1 MAINDPNLDALR
13 GLFAAA
19 GTTDSLSLEGLAKR
33 QASLCAR
40 LVKFSRQHLVEI
52 LAGLLT
58 QPENHGA
65 TLRIEA
71 LIHLAFIYCNGT
83 KKPTLQQVREWVNEI
98 MLNDAIGRGEDPIED
113 VFSTVVP
120 SGTGN
125 ATILEGAWQDN
136 GYHLQRLMAALLPLR
151 GHAWANEAMCA
162 VMCLLRVAEAMAQR
176 AGVGRYILAGS
187 QPGSQIRVA
196 PRNVEAGVKAVTFSL
211 QDLFGMGLIAR
222 DIAPFVGN
230 AGDFA
235 NLANES
241 LTHSSL
247 ERFPLLRHED
257 GWLVMLPT
265 ALSAAVRRLILDKAA
280 AAGTLASLQASLAN
294 SELQEVRK
302 VLVGNLGLTEPT
314 LLHLASEPK
323 LKVVQG
329 NFDLGSYALILLVG
343 DDLSEA
349 MATGLQGMND
359 RDLDRG
365 ALAVAQLEKQL
376 SALPDYRRGLT
387 LIVYG
392 SAGRGIAMGF
402 EESPAEWHRVCVEL
416 GDALRMSWDVDFDAT
431 RLWKLLSQQKQL
443 GGRGYH
449 INNISDDFVNR
460 YGYLESQGFDPVRSD
475 ISKDAFVVLTTD
487 YAATVRHRIR
497 SALDYHLVIDTTV
510 SRLVEVQRRSTSSY
524 FKEVSNLPLYV
535 APFEALAGTFLA
547 VVKTPN
553 RAWWVELANVVGPYR
568 PFASKI
574 WDAAQ
579 RWLVR
584 LAPRLEE
591 LLPDL
596 HGPAIHFRLEFPDID
611 QLTDPAIMDPTPP
624 ERPQFELLDGTI
636 AVRSNVASLRGY
648 RNATNIAERQLL
660 ASMSLAVAELAGTP
674 QSEVWAEGISVEL
687 TGSPEARFAHVF
699 AAHDFTEIV
708 GSHMEL
714 PNPRFVFDEDRGWA
728 HLGLALDVGAK
739 AAGKVAPEDVGILLR
754 AAVFEIWERIKG
766 KLEKIDRRSLVVRA
780 LLNHEAIDRDRR
792 EWQQTAAALRA
803 LHNDQADVLEVN
815 NKAEI
820 KRGAAGVASRA
831 LAEMAICTSPTSGG
845 RLCTDIDLDDLIGN
859 VAAMLDCAGQS
870 DTHHYGLATSQ
881 LSIAPNGDFQ
891 FDRGF
896 GEDTHLPYM
905 SAQGD
910 LAFHEAA
917 DSYADAFDIP
927 AADAPA
933 PPAPMIDP
941 DLKIAIRAEFGMDLE
956 HLVETSHGLAELA
969 YKRGE
974 ACFSIRKSEVLD
986 FFGKMDG
993 AVDAE
998 RAYAA
1003 LTLLPR
1009 AEWVERN
1016 PKGASA
1022 RDWQPWRMNRKLSM
1036 TRRPLIQIDETD
1048 DPEVIVPSA
1057 LVSKVVQRLFGLVDG
1072 RLGAEMF
1079 DSKEVDRWLGKIV
1092 NERGHAFNHSVAAK
1106 LEEIGLEAKPDQLM
1120 TLFGGKKDLG
1130 DVDVLAWDTKT
1141 GAVWAIE
1148 CKRLLL
1154 DRTIGEIG
1162 ERLAD
1167 YTTRGTRNKK
1177 RTPIQ
1182 KHLDRVDFLRANLA
1196 GVAKVTKIPVQDIKL
1211 RAALVTDGIVPMQFT
1226 KTMSTLVDRTC
1237 TFRDLAKQF
1246 GTS

>member
-1 MAINDPNLDALR
+1 MAANDPNLDALR

-19 GTTDSLSLEGLAKR
+19 GTADSFSLEELAKR

-40 LVKFSRQHLVEI
+40 LVKFSRRQVVEI

-58 QPENHGA
+58 QPENHAA

-71 LIHLAFIYCNGT
+71 LIHLAVLNCKGNVT
-83 KKPTLQQVREWVNEI
+83 PTSLQVRQWVNDI
-98 MLNDAIGRGEDPIED
+98 LLKDGIGAGEDPVED

-120 SGTGN
+120 SGSGN

-136 GYHLQRLMAALLPLR
+136 GYHLQRLMAALLPFL
-151 GHAWANEAMCA
+151 GQAWADEAMHA
-162 VMCLLRVAEAMAQR
+162 VMCLLRLAEAMAQR
-176 AGVGRYILAGS
+176 AGVVRYVLADS

-196 PRNVEAGVKAVTFSL
+196 PKNVEAGVKAVTFSL

-230 AGDFA
+230 AGDIA

-265 ALSAAVRRLILDKAA
+265 ALGAAARRLILNKAA
-280 AAGTLASLQASLAN
+280 AAGALTELQASLGK
-294 SELQEVRK
+294 SELQDVRMI
-302 VLVGNLGLTEPT
+302 LAGNLDLTEQT
-314 LLHLASEPK
+314 LPPLPSEPK

-329 NFDLGSYALILLVG
+329 KFDLGGYALIVLVG
-343 DDLSEA
+343 DELSEA
-349 MATGLQGMND
+349 MTTGLQGVND
-359 RDLDRG
+359 KDLDRG
-365 ALAVAQLEKQL
+365 GMAVAQIEKQL

-387 LIVYG
+387 LIVQG
-392 SAGRGIAMGF
+392 SVGRGIAMGF
-402 EESPAEWHRVCVEL
+402 DESPTEWHRVGLEL
-416 GDALRMSWDVDFDAT
+416 GDALRMSWDGDFDAT
-431 RLWKLLSQQKQL
+431 RLWKLLSQQEQL

-449 INNISDDFVNR
+449 INNIGDDFVNR
-460 YGYLESQGFDPVRSD
+460 YGYLESQDFDPVRAEM
-475 ISKDAFVVLTTD
+475 SKGALAMLTTD
-487 YAATVRHRIR
+487 YAAAVRQHIR
-497 SALDYHLVIDTTV
+497 NALDYHLVIDPTV
-510 SRLVEVQRRSTSSY
+510 SRFIEVQRRSTSSY

-547 VVKTPN
+547 VVETPN
-553 RAWWVELANVVGPYR
+553 HAWWVELADVVGPYR

-584 LAPRLEE
+584 LAPRLEG

-596 HGPAIHFRLEFPDID
+596 PGPAIHFRLAFPDID
-611 QLTDPAIMDPTPP
+611 QLTDAVIMNTTPP
-624 ERPQFELLDGTI
+624 ERPQYELVDGAI
-636 AVRSNVASLRGY
+636 EIRSNVASLRGY

-660 ASMSLAVAELAGTP
+660 ASMSLAMAELAGTP
-674 QSEVWAEGISVEL
+674 QSEGWAEGIAVDV
-687 TGSPEARFAHVF
+687 TGSPDARFAHAF
-699 AAHDFTEIV
+699 AAHDITEVV
-708 GSHMEL
+708 GSHLEL
-714 PNPRFVFDEDRGWA
+714 PKPRFVFDEDRGWA
-728 HLGLALDVGAK
+728 HLGLAFDAGAK
-739 AAGKVAPEDVGILLR
+739 SAGKVEPQDTGKLLND
-754 AAVFEIWERIKG
+754 AVFKIWERIKG
-766 KLEKIDRRSLVVRA
+766 KLEKLDRRSLVVRA

-803 LHNDQADVLEVN
+803 LHNDQADVLEAN
-815 NKAEI
+815 NKAEL

-845 RLCTDIDLDDLIGN
+845 RPCTDIDLDDLIGD

-870 DTHHYGLATSQ
+870 DAHHYGLATSQ
-881 LSIAPNGDFQ
+881 LSVAPNGDFL
-891 FDRGF
+891 FDTGF
-896 GEDTHLPYM
+896 GENTHLPYM
-905 SAQGD
+905 SAQSD
-910 LAFHEAA
+910 LAFHDAA
-917 DSYADAFDIP
+917 DSYPDAFDIA
-927 AADAPA
+927 AADMPA
-933 PPAPMIDP
+933 PPAPVIDP
-941 DLKIAIRAEFGMDLE
+941 DLRTAIRAEFGMDLQ
-956 HLVETSHGLAELA
+956 HLIETSHGLAEMA
-969 YKRGE
+969 YERGE
-974 ACFSIRKSEVLD
+974 ACFSMRKSEVLD
-986 FFGKMDG
+986 FFRRMDG

-998 RAYAA
+998 RAYNA

-1009 AEWVERN
+1009 AVWVERN

-1022 RDWQPWRMNRKLSM
+1022 RDWQPWRMNRKLSL

-1048 DPEVIVPSA
+1048 DPEITVPSA
-1057 LVSKVVQRLFGLVDG
+1057 LVSKVVRRLFGLVDG
-1072 RLGAEMF
+1072 RLGAEVF
-1079 DSKEVDRWLGKIV
+1079 DTKEVDRWLGKIV

-1106 LEEIGLEAKPDQLM
+1106 LKEVGYEAKPDQMM
-1120 TLFGGKKDLG
+1120 TLFGGKRDLG
-1130 DVDVLAWDTKT
+1130 DVDVLAWDVKT
-1141 GAVWAIE
+1141 GTVWAIE
-1148 CKRLLL
+1148 CKRLLI

-1167 YTTRGTRNKK
+1167 YTTRGVRNKR

-1182 KHLDRVDFLRANLA
+1182 KHLDRVDFLRANLS
-1196 GVAKVTKIPVQDIKL
+1196 GVAKVTKVPVADVKL
-1211 RAALVTDGIVPMQFT
+1211 RSALVTDRIVPMQFT

-1246 GTS
+1246 GSS

>member
-1 MAINDPNLDALR
+1 MAVNDPYLDALK

-19 GTTDSLSLEGLAKR
+19 GGASSFSLEKLTKR
-33 QASLCAR
+33 QRSLCAR
-40 LVKFSRQHLVEI
+40 LVKFSRRHLVEI

-58 QPENHGA
+58 QPETHAA

-71 LIHLAFIYCNGT
+71 MIHLAFLYCNGT
-83 KKPTLQQVREWVNEI
+83 RKPTLPQVREWVNKILLE
-98 MLNDAIGRGEDPIED
+98 DAIGRGEDPVED

-120 SGTGN
+120 SGVGS

-136 GYHLQRLMAALLPLR
+136 GYHLQRVMAALLPLR
-151 GHAWANEAMCA
+151 GQAWADEAMHA
-162 VMCLLRVAEAMAQR
+162 VMSLLNIAKAVAQK
-176 AGVGRYILAGS
+176 AGVVRYTLADS
-187 QPGSQIRVA
+187 QPSSQIRVA

-211 QDLFGMGLIAR
+211 QDIFGMGLTAR

-230 AGDFA
+230 AADFA
-235 NLANES
+235 DLANES
-241 LTHSSL
+241 LANSSL

-265 ALSAAVRRLILDKAA
+265 ALGAAARRLILEKAA
-280 AAGTLASLQASLAN
+280 AAGALADLQASLAK
-294 SELQEVRK
+294 SELQEVRA
-302 VLVGNLGLTEPT
+302 VLAGNLGLTEPT
-314 LLHLASEPK
+314 LLPLPSEPK
-323 LKVVQG
+323 LEVVQG
-329 NFDLGSYALILLVG
+329 KFDLGGYALIVLIG

-359 RDLDRG
+359 KDLDRG
-365 ALAVAQLEKQL
+365 ALAVAQLERQL
-376 SALPDYRRGLT
+376 SASPDFRRGMT
-387 LIVYG
+387 LILNGGV
-392 SAGRGIAMGF
+392 GRGIAMRF
-402 EESPAEWHRVCVEL
+402 DENPAEWHRVSIGL
-416 GDALRMSWDVDFDAT
+416 GDALRMSWDGDFDAK
-431 RLWKLLSQQKQL
+431 RIWKLLSQQEQL
-443 GGRGYH
+443 GGRGYQIH
-449 INNISDDFVNR
+449 SVGDFVNR
-460 YGYLESQGFDPVRSD
+460 YGYLENQGFDPVQAE
-475 ISKDAFVVLTTD
+475 ISKGALAMLATD
-487 YAATVRHRIR
+487 YAANVRHRIR
-497 SALDYHLVIDTTV
+497 SALDYHLVIDPTV
-510 SRLVEVQRRSTSSY
+510 SRFVEVQRRSTSSY

-547 VVKTPN
+547 VVETPH
-553 RAWWVELANVVGPYR
+553 RAWWVELTDVDGPSR
-568 PFASKI
+568 SFAAKI

-591 LLPDL
+591 QLPNL
-596 HGPAIHFRLEFPDID
+596 PRPTIHFRLEFPDID
-611 QLTDPAIMDPTPP
+611 QLTDAALMDTTPP
-624 ERPQFELLDGTI
+624 ERPQFELVDGAI
-636 AVRSNVASLRGY
+636 AIRSNLASMRGY

-660 ASMSLAVAELAGTP
+660 ASMAHAAAELAGSP
-674 QSEVWAEGISVEL
+674 QTEKWAENLATEV
-687 TGSPEARFAHVF
+687 TGSPDARFAHAF
-699 AAHDFTEIV
+699 AARDITEIV
-708 GSHMEL
+708 GSHLEL
-714 PNPRFVFDEDRGWA
+714 PRPGFVFDEDRGWA
-728 HLGLALDVGAK
+728 HLGLAFDAGAK
-739 AAGKVAPEDVGILLR
+739 TAGKIAPEDTGKLLND
-754 AAVFEIWERIKG
+754 AVFNIWERIKG
-766 KLEKIDRRSLVVRA
+766 KLEKLDRHSLVVRA

-803 LHNDQADVLEVN
+803 LHNDQADVLEAN
-815 NKAEI
+815 NKAEL

-845 RLCTDIDLDDLIGN
+845 RPCTDIDLDDLIGD

-870 DTHHYGLATSQ
+870 DAHHYGLATTQ
-881 LSIAPNGDFQ
+881 LSVAPNGDFQ

-896 GEDTHLPYM
+896 GENTHLPYM

-910 LAFHEAA
+910 IAFHDAA
-917 DSYADAFDIP
+917 DSYADAFDMP

-933 PPAPMIDP
+933 PPAPVIDP
-941 DLKIAIRAEFGMDLE
+941 DLEIAIRAEFGMDLE
-956 HLVETSHGLAELA
+956 HLVETSHGLAEMA
-969 YKRGE
+969 YERGD
-974 ACFSIRKSEVLD
+974 ACFSMRKSEVLD
-986 FFGKMDG
+986 FFHKMDG

-998 RAYAA
+998 RTYNA

-1016 PKGASA
+1016 PKNASA
-1022 RDWQPWRMNRKLSM
+1022 RDWQPWRMNRKLSL

-1057 LVSKVVQRLFGLVDG
+1057 LVSKVVQRFFGLVDG

-1079 DSKEVDRWLGKIV
+1079 DTKEVDRWLGNIV

-1106 LEEIGLEAKPDQLM
+1106 LKAIGLEAKPDQLM

-1130 DVDVLAWDTKT
+1130 DVDVLAWDKKT
-1141 GAVWAIE
+1141 GTVWAIE

-1154 DRTIGEIG
+1154 DRTVGEIG

-1196 GVAKVTKIPVQDIKL
+1196 GVAKVTKIPVADIKL
-1211 RAALVTDGIVPMQFT
+1211 RSALVTDRIVPMQFT
-1226 KTMSTLVDRTC
+1226 KTMSSLVDRTC
-1237 TFRDLAKQF
+1237 TFRDIGKQF
-1246 GTS
+1246 GSS